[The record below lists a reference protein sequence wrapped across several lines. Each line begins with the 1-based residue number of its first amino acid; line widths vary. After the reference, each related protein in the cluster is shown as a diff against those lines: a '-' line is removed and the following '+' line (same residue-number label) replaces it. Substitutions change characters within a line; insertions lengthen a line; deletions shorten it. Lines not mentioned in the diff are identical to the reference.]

1 MIGNLI
7 FFIVITSKLIKEK
20 QSSFKY
26 NLSSNSKNLFLV
38 KKNRL
43 SENMI
48 LLIFFIATNLKN
60 KISEKQD
67 LQ

>member
-7 FFIVITSKLIKEK
+7 FFIVITSKLIIEK

-26 NLSSNSKNLFLV
+26 NLSNNSTNLFLV

-67 LQ
+67 LL